1 MLLSYKTND
10 LSLLNLFSLWM
21 LTAFSFSVFTCS
33 MSMIYLIICILLFGQ
48 LSHILIIVVT
58 LIRRGSKIENWRL
71 TLVCLLSSVQF
82 KYICISIE
90 NYITGNSIV
99 SLKIMFYEKQVRLVM
114 LIYCS
119 IKLNSFLLISLF
131 LKSKHEKPLY

>member
-119 IKLNSFLLISLF
+119 IKLNSFFLISLF